1 MNFNNENEDLIQYYY
16 VNKVAFNRPQ
26 NSGWLCS
33 TFSSLYVSYGQ
44 ALNMFLVLYDLT
56 FSHFWTKNH
65 KYSFETRFTECVGT
79 EVFGIHTVVYF
90 RRIYDE
96 KMKSSVMQE
105 VKHPDTIYVLPDLPY
120 SYRMDNATKTE
131 MEKMR
136 PKLQKMDLNYLWS
149 YNCLSC
155 CLHIRVVS
163 ELIVVLFFTV
173 LFIRL
178 VSKCE
183 QAYTCIMLQP
193 IRRMILGQTLND
205 GGCPTLTQAFS
216 YSSYIFC
223 GNTDRDSVHEHLVV
237 PLRKEYIT
245 TGFIFEE
252 CLINN
257 SGKSIFDIQ
266 SELLQQCEHL
276 VSYVTSSYLN
286 EENFVIF
293 S

>member
-44 ALNMFLVLYDLT
+44 ALNMFLVLYDST
-56 FSHFWTKNH
+56 FSHFWTKNY

-120 SYRMDNATKTE
+120 SYRMENATKAE
-131 MEKMR
+131 MEKMI
-136 PKLQKMDLNYLWS
+136 PKPQKTDLNNPWFYS
-149 YNCLSC
+149 CLTC

-173 LFIRL
+173 LFILL
-178 VSKCE
+178 VSKCG
-183 QAYTCIMLQP
+183 QVYTCIMLQP

-216 YSSYIFC
+216 YSSYICVETLTEIQFM
-223 GNTDRDSVHEHLVV
+223 NTLWFH
-237 PLRKEYIT
+237 
-245 TGFIFEE
+245 
-252 CLINN
+252 
-257 SGKSIFDIQ
+257 
-266 SELLQQCEHL
+266 
-276 VSYVTSSYLN
+276 
-286 EENFVIF
+286 
-293 S
+293 

>member
-1 MNFNNENEDLIQYYY
+1 MFFGNLSIFCWKSVFATQFGGFRIHITYSRHYCSVQRKKVHWKRVLHLCKVEWLISDGDQWISVMKTEDLIQYYY

-33 TFSSLYVSYGQ
+33 TCSSLYVLYGQ
-44 ALNMFLVLYDLT
+44 ALNMFLVLYDST

-79 EVFGIHTVVYF
+79 EVFGIHTVVNF
-90 RRIYDE
+90 RQIYDE

-120 SYRMDNATKTE
+120 SYRMDNATTAE

-136 PKLQKMDLNYLWS
+136 PKLQKMDLNYLWF
-149 YNCLSC
+149 YNCLIC
-155 CLHIRVVS
+155 CLHIRVLF

-173 LFIRL
+173 LFIFL

-193 IRRMILGQTLND
+193 IRR
-205 GGCPTLTQAFS
+205 
-216 YSSYIFC
+216 
-223 GNTDRDSVHEHLVV
+223 RV
-237 PLRKEYIT
+237 
-245 TGFIFEE
+245 
-252 CLINN
+252 
-257 SGKSIFDIQ
+257 
-266 SELLQQCEHL
+266 
-276 VSYVTSSYLN
+276 
-286 EENFVIF
+286 
-293 S
+293 